1 MSESPLMPFGLT
13 IRTLVHACRSL
24 CSVNWQVF
32 LVRHSSVSVS
42 RGFAICEYARF
53 RTEFEASRLRMFIT
67 LPLSTRTSNEG
78 SQARSKATDLN
89 SVLAGV
95 LRFKSGPSHI
105 IIQWNVLMFKSNPEL
120 HPLSKL
126 DGLEIA
132 RAMVWQLDI
141 YRH

>member
-1 MSESPLMPFGLT
+1 MSVIPLMPFGLT

-95 LRFKSGPSHI
+95 LRFKPGSRCLASEKPIGM
-105 IIQWNVLMFKSNPEL
+105 VCRRG
-120 HPLSKL
+120 LSPISYVVTN
-126 DGLEIA
+126 DEA
-132 RAMVWQLDI
+132 RDHGVCGTG
-141 YRH
+141 RT